1 MNNVDRWIDSGAEV
15 TEGLRLLNIYA
26 PNAHLSMLVSLN
38 SKRFAGLPIKRLQDF
53 GTKGDKKQERKKERT
68 FRENW
73 PFLSEPSCPPEL
85 KILAAD
91 KITAWINQTDWHE
104 RLFDCSN
111 LADCFETA
119 KEVIENFIENR
130 NITSE
135 FAYYLEHGNI
145 LGKHPVFAVT
155 KRIAEMRK
163 LPILELIRRQRN
175 LNENIGRIRNEI
187 GKGDRPHLLIEREA
201 RLRRR
206 ELELQEINRII
217 DEYSGK

>member
-1 MNNVDRWIDSGAEV
+1 M
-15 TEGLRLLNIYA
+15 TE
-26 PNAHLSMLVSLN
+26 
-38 SKRFAGLPIKRLQDF
+38 
-53 GTKGDKKQERKKERT
+53 
-68 FRENW
+68 
-73 PFLSEPSCPPEL
+73 
-85 KILAAD
+85 
-91 KITAWINQTDWHE
+91 
-104 RLFDCSN
+104 
-111 LADCFETA
+111 CFETA
-119 KEVIENFIENR
+119 KKVIENFIENR

-175 LNENIGRIRNEI
+175 LNENIWRIRNEI
-187 GKGDRPHLLIEREA
+187 SKGNRQHLLIEREA
-201 RLRRR
+201 RLRQR

>member
-38 SKRFAGLPIKRLQDF
+38 PKKFACLLIKRLQNF
-53 GTKGDKKQERKKERT
+53 GTKGEKKQERKKERT

-91 KITAWINQTDWHE
+91 KITAWINQTEGHE
-104 RLFDCSN
+104 KLFECSS
-111 LADCFETA
+111 LTECFETA
-119 KEVIENFIENR
+119 KKVIENFIENR

-135 FAYYLEHGNI
+135 FSYYLEHGNI
-145 LGKHPVFAVT
+145 LGKHPVFSVT
-155 KRIAEMRK
+155 KKIAEMRK
-163 LPILELIRRQRN
+163 RSILELIRRQRN
-175 LNENIGRIRNEI
+175 LNENIWRIRNEI
-187 GKGDRPHLLIEREA
+187 RKGDKPYLLIEREA
-201 RLRRR
+201 RLRQR